1 VLVGQAGAAADEE
14 PGVLAVAV
22 GAGLGLLAGA
32 LVTGAP
38 AGELADDAQPAAAM
52 QTSAAAANDFTT
64 MPS

>member
-1 VLVGQAGAAADEE
+1 
-14 PGVLAVAV
+14 VLAVAV